1 MAISTIGA
9 SGLNS
14 AVSQIGKNLVHNGE
28 LTVSQRALPIT
39 GLGAGSG
46 YTFDRWK
53 YESSGSPTG
62 RHTVSRGTGILNAAS
77 SLRIDVTTADSSL
90 ASNALYQMTQ
100 KIEAQDLHFLEFGSA
115 TAKAFTISF
124 TMKSNFDGAFTLYLI
139 AADGSRS
146 YARPINLTGDESQE
160 TFECTIPGDTSG
172 AFNFDNGVGLD
183 LMITLAAGSGFAG
196 GTQNA
201 WAASNNNMYG
211 ASNSGNFFSSTDN
224 YVEFSLV
231 QLEVGSVATDFEH
244 ETIGVT
250 LAKCQRWFYRLQE
263 SDTNSLGIGSGG
275 YMSTTLADV
284 LVAFPVEMRAA
295 PTMSVSAVGDFK
307 VQANSQVND
316 STGMAT
322 VFAGSTL
329 TSVLRVTTGSAAGGE
344 GVVLRTDGSAG
355 GFIQYSAEI

>member
-1 MAISTIGA
+1 MAVSTIGA

-14 AVSQIGKNLVHNGE
+14 AVSQIGKNLIHNGE
-28 LTVSQRALPIT
+28 MAVSQRTLPIT

-100 KIEAQDLHFLEFGSA
+100 KIEGQNLHFLEFGSA

-146 YARPINLTGDESQE
+146 YATPINLVGDESQE
-160 TFECTIPGDTSG
+160 TFEITIPGDTSG
-172 AFNFDNGVGLD
+172 AFTFDNGVGLD
-183 LMITLAAGSGFAG
+183 TMITLAAGSGFAG

-244 ETIGVT
+244 EPISVT
-250 LAKCQRWFYRLQE
+250 LAKCQRYLYRLQE
-263 SDTNSLGIGSGG
+263 FSTNSLGIGAGT
-275 YMSTTLADV
+275 YRNTT
-284 LVAFPVEMRAA
+284 VAQIAIQFPVEMRAA
-295 PTMSVSAVGDFK
+295 PTLSVSAVGDFK
-307 VQANSQVND
+307 VSANSQVND
-316 STGMAT
+316 TTGMAT
-322 VFAGSTL
+322 EYAGSTL
-329 TSVLRVTTGSAAGGE
+329 TTILGATTGSAEAGE

>member
-28 LTVSQRALPIT
+28 MAVSQRTLPVT
-39 GLGAGSG
+39 GLGAASE

-62 RHTVSRGTGILNAAS
+62 RHTISRGTGIVGAAS

-90 ASNALYQMTQ
+90 ASSALYQMTQ

-146 YARPINLTGDESQE
+146 YATPINLTGDESQE
-160 TFECTIPGDTSG
+160 TFEFTIPGDTSG

-244 ETIGVT
+244 EPFSVT
-250 LAKCQRWFYRLQE
+250 LAKCQRYFNRITGEEDNDSVAFYGSTATDRGT
-263 SDTNSLGIGSGG
+263 SFFHTVPMRASPTASLGGTVPNMPDCAGTITSINAAQDDHEHQIQ
-275 YMSTTLADV
+275 MIHWIVSSATDNQVSRLRFATAD
-284 LVAFPVEMRAA
+284 
-295 PTMSVSAVGDFK
+295 
-307 VQANSQVND
+307 
-316 STGMAT
+316 
-322 VFAGSTL
+322 
-329 TSVLRVTTGSAAGGE
+329 
-344 GVVLRTDGSAG
+344 TD
-355 GFIQYSAEI
+355 FIQFSAEL